1 MLASMPERTILIAED
16 DAAIRQA
23 LADALRNEGFSTRE
37 AENGQRA
44 LEILLTE
51 EADLVLLDIN
61 MPEINGFQVLA
72 TMEKE
77 CPGVPAIILTSR
89 GEEADRVK
97 GLKLGADDYVVKPFS
112 IAELLARVDAV
123 LRRSP
128 ERPKHPPTC
137 SFPGGTLKPE
147 TRALL
152 FDDGRTAR
160 LTEKECE
167 LFLYFL
173 RHPDRVI
180 AQEELLLRVWG
191 SRVRASETRI
201 IAVTLTRLKDKLG
214 TDSAAALAFENI
226 RGRGYRWNSS
236 RPQA

>member
-1 MLASMPERTILIAED
+1 MPERTILIAED
-16 DAAIRQA
+16 DAAIRHA
-23 LADALRNEGFSTRE
+23 LADALQNEGFATLE
-37 AENGQRA
+37 AQDGHRA
-44 LEILLTE
+44 LELLLTE

-61 MPEINGFQVLA
+61 MPKINGFQVLA

-89 GEEADRVK
+89 GEEADRIK

-112 IAELLARVDAV
+112 VAELLARVDAV

-128 ERPKHPPTC
+128 ERPKHPPTL

-147 TRALL
+147 TRSLL
-152 FDDGRTAR
+152 FDDAGTVQ
-160 LTEKECE
+160 LSEKECE
-167 LFLYFL
+167 LFMYFL
-173 RHPDRVI
+173 RHPGRVI
-180 AQEELLLRVWG
+180 SQEELLLRIWG

-214 TDSAAALAFENI
+214 ANSPAARAFENI
-226 RGRGYRWNSS
+226 RGRGYRWNS
-236 RPQA
+236 